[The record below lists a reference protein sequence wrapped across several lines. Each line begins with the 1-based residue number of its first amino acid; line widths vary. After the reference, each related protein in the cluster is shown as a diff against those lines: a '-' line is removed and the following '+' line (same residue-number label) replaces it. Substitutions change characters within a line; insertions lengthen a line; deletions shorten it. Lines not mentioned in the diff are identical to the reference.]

1 LCENCGGRPGL
12 PVPNK
17 PYSFCGRKAV
27 GGRKTK
33 QNKKQQQQN
42 GKNSVRFRFGSPF
55 SSKVM
60 TCGHCLVTLCRFWPS
75 DLFFYFFKTEKTL
88 NNRSKKGINK
98 ERQGNPVRRITMPTS
113 LQQAACLADN

>member
-1 LCENCGGRPGL
+1 MKI
-12 PVPNK
+12 VV
-17 PYSFCGRKAV
+17 AV
-27 GGRKTK
+27 LGSPSLINLTVSVDVKQLEEEK